1 MLLLLPLTLK
11 FSCLKKKKTSTEMRQ
26 VILKCSAEWHC
37 ANQNQSPT
45 GKHKLVHQSLKC
57 IPRCNRSRHS
67 QNLGTGQ
74 LSPPSSPHPEHGVGA
89 GGGCVRAEVMG
100 AASRR
105 AARPSGHHAREERR
119 GQEQARECLGL
130 VLSEL
135 CLLLCELLWQNS
147 ARIPKST
154 AIAMV
159 CAYHIAQTNSY
170 NAQQCGLKLLPC
182 LTLHRK

>member
-1 MLLLLPLTLK
+1 MNRSNSASSTPFNTEILM
-11 FSCLKKKKTSTEMRQ
+11 LKKKKTSTEMRQ
-26 VILKCSAEWHC
+26 MILKCPASWRC

-45 GKHKLVHQSLKC
+45 GKHKWVHQSLKR

-74 LSPPSSPHPEHGVGA
+74 LSPPSCPHPEHSVGA

-119 GQEQARECLGL
+119 GQEQAREHLGL

-159 CAYHIAQTNSY
+159 CA
-170 NAQQCGLKLLPC
+170 
-182 LTLHRK
+182 